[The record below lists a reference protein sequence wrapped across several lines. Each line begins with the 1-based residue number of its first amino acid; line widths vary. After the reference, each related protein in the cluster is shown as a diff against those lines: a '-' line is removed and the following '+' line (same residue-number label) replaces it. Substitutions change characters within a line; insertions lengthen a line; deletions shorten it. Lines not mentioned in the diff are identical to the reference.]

1 MLVKVET
8 GRRGG
13 EYLRLTTAKMP
24 GWGERAGGKVIPNS
38 HPFQR
43 PPTDERSRRHSG
55 LVRGVQRGHSDA
67 AQRRGQ
73 VHLTDFHT
81 CLIQGLIA
89 LRGGAAGG
97 AGPHR

>member
-13 EYLRLTTAKMP
+13 EYLRLTTAEMP
-24 GWGERAGGKVIPNS
+24 GRKGGGRAGGKVIPNS

-67 AQRRGQ
+67 AQRCDQ
-73 VHLTDFHT
+73 VQFVTLIDFRTCFIQNLIFLKLHL
-81 CLIQGLIA
+81 
-89 LRGGAAGG
+89 
-97 AGPHR
+97 

>member
-67 AQRRGQ
+67 AQRCGQ
-73 VHLTDFHT
+73 VQLVYWTDFYT
-81 CLIQGLIA
+81 CFIQDLIVLK
-89 LRGGAAGG
+89 L
-97 AGPHR
+97 HL

>member
-13 EYLRLTTAKMP
+13 EYLRLTTAEMP
-24 GWGERAGGKVIPNS
+24 GRKGGGRAGGKVIPNS

-43 PPTDERSRRHSG
+43 PPTNERSRRHSG

-67 AQRRGQ
+67 AQRRSQ
-73 VHLTDFHT
+73 VQLVHLTDFHT
-81 CLIQGLIA
+81 CLTQDLIV
-89 LRGGAAGG
+89 LKL
-97 AGPHR
+97 HL